1 MKSSEL
7 DIAILAT
14 DEVRAEY
21 VDAHGDYPDMFR
33 LLLEKAAADRPEPV
47 RLTLTTY
54 DARLSEFPEP
64 DAHPAYLIT
73 GSRLSVY
80 DDEPWIGVLAEFL
93 EEVLRAGGKVIGI
106 CFGHQLMAHF
116 FGGRTEPAEQGWGVG
131 VQENRTVGHE
141 PWMGERGDRL
151 NLLASHK
158 DQVSQM
164 PDGAKLIATSDF
176 CPVGGFVIGDKVLTL
191 QGHPEFEK
199 AYSRDLMVMRRE
211 MIGEEVFELGV
222 ASLEKDTDDD
232 VVGHWIIN
240 FVAAD
245 SAAAGAP
252 ARDSA

>member
-1 MKSSEL
+1 MKSSDV

-14 DEVRAEY
+14 DEVRSEY
-21 VDAHGDYPDMFR
+21 IDQHGDYPDMFAA
-33 LLLEKAAADRPEPV
+33 LLEKAAAERPEPV
-47 RLTLTTY
+47 RLNLTTY
-54 DARLSEFPEP
+54 DARRSEFPEP

-93 EEVLRAGGKVIGI
+93 EEVLRAGGKVVGI

-116 FGGRTEPAEQGWGVG
+116 FGGKTEPAAQGWAVG
-131 VQENRTVGHE
+131 VQENRTITQE
-141 PWMGERGDRL
+141 PWMDAHQPVAHSGRDDDRL

-176 CPVGGFVIGDKVLTL
+176 CPVAGFVIGDRVLTL

-222 ASLEKDTDDD
+222 ASLDKATDDD
-232 VVGHWIIN
+232 KVGHWIIN
-240 FVAAD
+240 FVMAA
-245 SAAAGAP
+245 SA
-252 ARDSA
+252 